1 MTTYAILRTANL
13 IASGIFLAILG
24 FGVDVQSKYLTAIHA
39 PPVAQRQLPKAETII
54 ILGASVKADKT
65 PSDALRDRLLTG
77 IDLYNKGYGS
87 RILVTG
93 DRGDYHGSNEVEV
106 MEKFLLDRGIPSRSI
121 DVDGQGYRTYE
132 SCKRARAEKG
142 IQDAI
147 VVTQRFHMARAL
159 YLCNALGV
167 SSIGVVADRTSYV
180 RGTYFWGRDL
190 LSSVKA
196 WWDIHVSPPDP
207 PVIAA
212 A

>member
-1 MTTYAILRTANL
+1 MTTSAILRTANF
-13 IASGIFLAILG
+13 IAAAMFLALLA
-24 FGVDVQSKYLTAIHA
+24 FGADVQSKYASAIYA
-39 PPVAQRQLPKAETII
+39 PPSAERRLPHAEAII

-77 IDLYNKGYGS
+77 IELYKKGYGS
-87 RILVTG
+87 RVLVTG

-106 MEKFLLDRGIPSRSI
+106 MEKFLLEHGVPSRDI
-121 DVDGQGYRTYE
+121 VVDGQGYRTYE
-132 SCKRARAEKG
+132 SCKRAKTEKG

-167 SSIGVVADRTSYV
+167 SSIGVTADRTSYV
-180 RGTYFWGRDL
+180 RIVYFWGRDL

-196 WWDIHVSPPDP
+196 WWDINVVPPESP
-207 PVIAA
+207 VGSAV
-212 A
+212 